1 MSCNGCPYKSYDYQE
16 GYPNCK
22 LFGDD
27 EDYIYENKK
36 GELGCRFN
44 QRSLQKYIK
53 IHELEE
59 EEIVRQMG
67 DFADWCKEQE
77 LKETQ
82 NVHDETSTRMSMT
95 LVLLRTG
102 RDAGVNGALPSE
114 RKKMQPGSR

>member
-1 MSCNGCPYKSYDYQE
+1 MRCNGCPYESYDYQE
-16 GYPNCK
+16 GCPTCK
-22 LFGDD
+22 LFGDND
-27 EDYIYENKK
+27 EFIYENAK

-82 NVHDETSTRMSMT
+82 HVHDETSTR
-95 LVLLRTG
+95 
-102 RDAGVNGALPSE
+102 
-114 RKKMQPGSR
+114 